1 MDRPSRAHA
10 RGYID
15 LAQHICD
22 EVLADSDGDD
32 SVVDSEFV
40 RTDTGGEA
48 LFELR

>member
-10 RGYID
+10 RGNID

-22 EVLADSDGDD
+22 EVPADSDGDD
-32 SVVDSEFV
+32 SVV